1 MYHDQLNS
9 QATYFESNI
18 AVSLLMS
25 EVDVDFTYEGN
36 FTNNYYDGKIEAT
49 WKSNS
54 GTYHGTF
61 NADMGKNIFI

>member
-1 MYHDQLNS
+1 
-9 QATYFESNI
+9 
-18 AVSLLMS
+18 MS

-54 GTYHGTF
+54 ETYHSTF
-61 NADMGKNIFI
+61 NADMGKIYLFR